1 MNCIFKVLRNLF
13 FTQVSKYFPKNLRLK
28 ILLIVQRVVQIVIPE
43 TSPLPPR
50 QCEVWEDWQFREGPQ
65 SERHGGVG
73 GRAVEADD
81 VVEDGTEAEAVL
93 EVGLAGCCWLPES
106 HNESRGE
113 EKRGEVTQQLASVS
127 HLASHLTVN
136 LLQLTDLTQLQQS
149 LLFIFFIEVVFI
161 QGELA
166 VLILVQ
172 IVGVR
177 LLDVMILGRR
187 FKQVRDADIGSNTDR
202 ARTPLQC

>member
-93 EVGLAGCCWLPES
+93 ECDWLAAVGYLSPTMRA
-106 HNESRGE
+106 
-113 EKRGEVTQQLASVS
+113 EVKSS
-127 HLASHLTVN
+127 
-136 LLQLTDLTQLQQS
+136 
-149 LLFIFFIEVVFI
+149 
-161 QGELA
+161 
-166 VLILVQ
+166 
-172 IVGVR
+172 GVR
-177 LLDVMILGRR
+177 SPNSWPPSPTWPV
-187 FKQVRDADIGSNTDR
+187 T
-202 ARTPLQC
+202 